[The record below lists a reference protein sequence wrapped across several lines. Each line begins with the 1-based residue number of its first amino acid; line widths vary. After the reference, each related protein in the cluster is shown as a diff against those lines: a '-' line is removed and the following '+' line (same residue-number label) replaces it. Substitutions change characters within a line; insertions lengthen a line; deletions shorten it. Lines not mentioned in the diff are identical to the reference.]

1 MKDYQLP
8 SHIAELINERSEELI
23 GEFFEHKDEYINKN
37 PNETDSSIIFQGWAI
52 QKIAGLQCLVESLLY
67 RVSELESGN

>member
-23 GEFFEHKDEYINKN
+23 GEFSEHRDEYINKH
-37 PNETDSSIIFQGWAI
+37 PDKKDSHTIYEGWAI

-67 RVSELESGN
+67 RVSELESGK